1 MCSVS
6 VSFSFVFKLKTAY
19 EMRISDW
26 SSDVCSSDLPQV
38 TDLPTAA
45 LAGIPVADATLAT
58 GDFQAGA
65 MAVGRSAGDDIDQ
78 RHQCIG
84 AVADGVGAAENFD
97 PLDVF
102 HGHWNIAP
110 LHRGQ
115 AGAIHRAATEQHLHA
130 PGFGGV
136 GAVAVHGGLV
146 ADRQS
151 VG

>member
-38 TDLPTAA
+38 TALPTAA

-65 MAVGRSAGDDIDQ
+65 MAVGRSAGDDIDH

-84 AVADGVGAAENFD
+84 ARSEERRVGKECVGTRRSRWSRV
-97 PLDVF
+97 LDT
-102 HGHWNIAP
+102 NIDNSLLLYLTIP
-110 LHRGQ
+110 SLKHKQ
-115 AGAIHRAATEQHLHA
+115 EMMEK
-130 PGFGGV
+130 
-136 GAVAVHGGLV
+136 
-146 ADRQS
+146 
-151 VG
+151 